1 MEAHLEE
8 RQPSALLFRLGR
20 EPDPWQ
26 PPDWSNANLD
36 GTFGNRFDDP
46 KGYYRVLYAASQEL
60 SCFVETL
67 ARFRPDPVLLA
78 ELGEIQGEN
87 DFFPL
92 GAVPAEWCDGRVL
105 GAASATGNYAEIYSV
120 QWVEF
125 LRRSLASECL
135 RLGIKDLDVSTLQ
148 AGSPRHLTQLASRKV
163 YEKGLSGIYYRS
175 RYGQD
180 LENWA
185 IFEPFPIQPKSVKP
199 ITRDHPILLEALHV
213 LGLRLA

>member
-1 MEAHLEE
+1 MEE
-8 RQPSALLFRLGR
+8 RQPSSSIFRLGR

-26 PPDWSNANLD
+26 PPDWSNAHPD
-36 GTFGNRFDDP
+36 WTFGNRFDDP

-67 ARFRPDPVLLA
+67 ARFRPDPMLLA
-78 ELGEIQGEN
+78 ELTEIQGEN

-92 GAVPAEWCDGRVL
+92 GTVPAEWCEGRLL
-105 GAASATGNYAEIYSV
+105 GVASATGNYAEIYSL

-148 AGSPRHLTQLASRKV
+148 AGSPRHLTQLASRYV

-185 IFEPFPIQPKSVKP
+185 IFEPFPIRPESVKL
-199 ITRDHPILLEALHV
+199 INRDYPILLQSLSV
-213 LGLRLA
+213 LNLRLE